1 VPEYNKY
8 INRINY
14 ILKVFKINGVIGIL
28 KEIVSFKN
36 LPAGNYVF
44 KVKAKYANSN
54 LDSSCSLFF
63 YYFKAMVFY

>member
-1 VPEYNKY
+1 MSDWNTK
-8 INRINY
+8 
-14 ILKVFKINGVIGIL
+14 GV
-28 KEIVSFKN
+28 VSFKN

-54 LDSSCSLFF
+54 LDSSCFIF